1 MASETFDEITSFPN
15 PDQRRRYEQ
24 LVGLDKEKQWLI
36 KEGRLLINPGLL
48 DTWSEQHYKGKLR
61 LLEIFKQKPPLFIF
75 SGDVGTGKSTLA
87 ETFGDILAKD
97 EKMTMLLYQLSLK
110 SRGNG
115 MVGDMTNLITAA
127 FQEVYTEARKAG
139 TGSKKPGTGYIL
151 LIDEADALAQSRELN
166 QMHHED
172 KAGVNALIRGIDRI
186 ATAKLPVIIVMC
198 TNRLSALDP
207 AVRRR
212 AASIFEFSR
221 PGDEQRK
228 KILAGAFDGT
238 GINDKELQDLVNATG
253 PSAGRDYGFTYSDI
267 MQRLLPG
274 IVLEAFP
281 DDPIDFGKALSF
293 TKQMLPT
300 PPFKE
305 N

>member
-1 MASETFDEITSFPN
+1 MANETFDEISSFPN
-15 PDQRRRYEQ
+15 PDLRRRYDQ
-24 LVGLDKEKQWLI
+24 LVGLDKEKLSLS

-48 DTWSEQHYKGKLR
+48 DKWSESHYKVKLP
-61 LLEIFKQKPPLFIF
+61 LLDIFRRKPPLFIF
-75 SGDVGTGKSTLA
+75 SGDVGTGKTTLA
-87 ETFGDILAKD
+87 ETFGDVLAKE
-97 EKMTMLLYQLSLK
+97 EKMTVLLYRLSLK

-115 MVGDMTNLITAA
+115 MVGDMTNLISAA
-127 FQEVYTEARKAG
+127 FQEVYAEAKRAVAGAKKA
-139 TGSKKPGTGYIL
+139 STGYVL

-172 KAGVNALIRGIDRI
+172 KAGVNALIRGIDSI

-212 AASIFEFSR
+212 AASIFEFTR
-221 PGDEQRK
+221 PNDEQRRK
-228 KILAGAFDGT
+228 MLANAFDGT
-238 GINDKELQDLVNATG
+238 GINEKSLEELVKATG
-253 PSAGRDYGFTYSDI
+253 PRGEKDHGFTYSDI
-267 MQRLLPG
+267 LQRLVPG

-281 DDPIDFGKALSF
+281 DGPIDFENAISF
-293 TKQMLPT
+293 TKQMQPT